1 MVRFFKKR
9 LQRYRPT
16 LALRQIQFAKQ
27 CFCVA
32 YKGTTN
38 ELVERARKRI
48 VSFLKKIDMQNT
60 IIERTQKFF
69 SMVTKIQQA
78 FRKRQI
84 SLIFKKLT
92 LANDLWNVLKFE
104 MLINSIL
111 KDCKD
116 SKEIKKLKDLK
127 KKIHQIDLDTK

>member
-1 MVRFFKKR
+1 
-9 LQRYRPT
+9 
-16 LALRQIQFAKQ
+16 
-27 CFCVA
+27 
-32 YKGTTN
+32 
-38 ELVERARKRI
+38 
-48 VSFLKKIDMQNT
+48 MQNT